1 VKLILGL
8 GNPGRGYHWTRH
20 NVGFLLLD
28 GLAKKHAIDVSR
40 RGMKSLYG
48 RGRIGTEEVI
58 LAKPQ
63 TFMNVSGEAAQ
74 RLLQFFKIPPENMIV
89 LHDDLDLPMGKPRI
103 RIRGGPGGH
112 KGIRSLIGALG
123 NDGFIRFKMGIGR
136 PGRPG
141 QDPADFV
148 LEPLSEGEREEF
160 KKMMEENLE
169 ALEVLILE
177 GPQAAMNRFH
187 KDRELR
193 VES

>member
-28 GLAKKHAIDVSR
+28 GLAKKQGIEISR
-40 RGMKSLYG
+40 RGLKSLYG

-63 TFMNVSGEAAQ
+63 TFMNLSGEAAQ
-74 RLLQFFKIPPENMIV
+74 RLLQFFKIPPENLIV

-103 RIRGGPGGH
+103 RLRGGHGGH
-112 KGIRSLIGALG
+112 KGIRSIVEALG

-148 LEPLSEGEREEF
+148 LEPLAEGEREGF
-160 KKMMEENLE
+160 KKMIEENLE
-169 ALEVLILE
+169 ALEILILE
-177 GPQAAMNRFH
+177 GPRAAMDRFH
-187 KDRELR
+187 KNSE
-193 VES
+193 E

>member
-28 GLAKKHAIDVSR
+28 GLAKKHGIDVSR

-63 TFMNVSGEAAQ
+63 TFMNLSGEAAQ
-74 RLLQFFKIPPENMIV
+74 RLLQFFKIPPENLIV

-103 RIRGGPGGH
+103 RLRGGHGGH
-112 KGIRSLIGALG
+112 KGIRSIVEALG
-123 NDGFIRFKMGIGR
+123 NDGFTRFKMGIGR

-148 LEPLSEGEREEF
+148 LEPLGEGEREGF
-160 KKMMEENLE
+160 KKMIEENLE
-169 ALEVLILE
+169 ALEILILE
-177 GPQAAMNRFH
+177 GPQAAMDRFH
-187 KDRELR
+187 KNSE
-193 VES
+193 E

>member
-1 VKLILGL
+1 MKLILGL

-28 GLAKKHAIDVSR
+28 GLAKKQGIEISR
-40 RGMKSLYG
+40 RGMKSIYG

-63 TFMNVSGEAAQ
+63 TFMNLSGEAAQ
-74 RLLQFFKIPPENMIV
+74 RLLQFFKIPPENLIV

-103 RIRGGPGGH
+103 RLRGGHGGH
-112 KGIRSLIGALG
+112 KGIRSIVEALG
-123 NDGFIRFKMGIGR
+123 NDGFIRFKIGIGR

-148 LEPLSEGEREEF
+148 LEPLVEGERERF
-160 KKMMEENLE
+160 KKMIEENLE
-169 ALEVLILE
+169 ALEILILE
-177 GPQAAMNRFH
+177 GPQAAMDRFH
-187 KDRELR
+187 KNSE
-193 VES
+193 E

>member
-28 GLAKKHAIDVSR
+28 GLAKKHGIEITR

-48 RGRIGTEEVI
+48 RGRIGAEEVI

-63 TFMNVSGEAAQ
+63 TFMNLSGEAAR
-74 RLLQFFKIPPENMIV
+74 RLLQFFKIHPENLVV
-89 LHDDLDLPMGKPRI
+89 LHDDLDLPWGRLRI
-103 RIRGGPGGH
+103 RVRGSHGGH
-112 KGIRSLIGALG
+112 KGIQSIIEAVG
-123 NDGFIRFKMGIGR
+123 NDGFVRFKMGIGR
-136 PGRPG
+136 PGRSG

-148 LEPLSEGEREEF
+148 LEPLSGGEREEF
-160 KKMMEENLE
+160 KKMIEGHGE

-177 GPQAAMNRFH
+177 GPQAAMNQFH
-187 KDRELR
+187 KDHDQ
-193 VES
+193 